1 VRGVFMK
8 WYILQS
14 LSGQEKRIAAAI
26 QEKAQKENLQH
37 LIGEVVVPVEKVVE
51 IKKGKKVDVEKKF
64 LPGYILVKMEMNDN
78 LWHVIKK
85 IPKVGGFLG
94 AHGKPQ
100 EISEKEV
107 QLIMEQIQSNV
118 IARKQASVFRIGD
131 SVKIKDGPFESF
143 LGTVEDV
150 EESKK
155 RLKVSV
161 TIFGRQTPLDLEFE
175 QVTKV

>member
-1 VRGVFMK
+1 MK

-14 LSGQEKRIAAAI
+14 LSGQEKRIAASIA
-26 QEKAQKENLQH
+26 EKAEKENLKEY
-37 LIGEVVVPVEKVVE
+37 IGEIIIPIEKVIE
-51 IKKGKKVDVEKKF
+51 IKKGKKVSVDKKV
-64 LPGYILVKMEMNDN
+64 LPGYILIKMDMNDN
-78 LWHVIKK
+78 LWHAIKK

-94 AHGKPQ
+94 ANGKPQ

-107 QLIMEQIQSNV
+107 QVIMEQIQNSA
-118 IARKQASVFRIGD
+118 IARKQASVFKIGD

-143 LGTVEDV
+143 LGNVEDV

-161 TIFGRQTPLDLEFE
+161 VIFGRATPLDLEFE

>member
-1 VRGVFMK
+1 MK

-14 LSGQEKRIAAAI
+14 LSGQEKRIATSI
-26 QEKAQKENLQH
+26 QEKAIKENLQEY
-37 LIGEVVVPVEKVVE
+37 IGEIIVPVEKVLE
-51 IKKGKKVDVEKKF
+51 IKKGKKVSVERKF
-64 LPGYILVKMEMNDN
+64 LPGYILIKMDMNDN
-78 LWHVIKK
+78 LWHAIKN

-94 AHGKPQ
+94 ASGRPQ
-100 EISEKEV
+100 EVSEREV
-107 QLIMEQIQSNV
+107 QVIMEQIQNSA
-118 IARKQASVFRIGD
+118 IARTQASVFKIGD

-161 TIFGRQTPLDLEFE
+161 VIFGRATPLDLEFE

>member
-1 VRGVFMK
+1 
-8 WYILQS
+8 
-14 LSGQEKRIAAAI
+14 
-26 QEKAQKENLQH
+26 
-37 LIGEVVVPVEKVVE
+37 
-51 IKKGKKVDVEKKF
+51 
-64 LPGYILVKMEMNDN
+64 MEMNDN

>member
-1 VRGVFMK
+1 MK

-14 LSGQEKRIAAAI
+14 LSGQEKKVAASI
-26 QEKAQKENLQH
+26 KEKAEQENLQNS
-37 LIGEVVVPVEKVVE
+37 IGDIIVPVEKVTE
-51 IKKGKKVDVEKKF
+51 LKKGKKVIVEKKF
-64 LPGYILVKMEMNDN
+64 LPGYILVKMDMNDN
-78 LWHVIKK
+78 LWHAIKK

-94 AHGKPQ
+94 SSDRPQ

-107 QLIMEQIQSNV
+107 QNIMDQIQNSA
-118 IARKQASVFRIGD
+118 IARTQASVFKVGD

-143 LGTVEDV
+143 VGTVEDV

-161 TIFGRQTPLDLEFE
+161 VIFGRATPMDLQFE
-175 QVTKV
+175 QVTKE

>member
-1 VRGVFMK
+1 MK

-14 LSGQEKRIAAAI
+14 LSGQEKRIAASIA
-26 QEKAQKENLQH
+26 EKAEKENLKDY
-37 LIGEVVVPVEKVVE
+37 IGEIVIPIEKVIE
-51 IKKGKKVDVEKKF
+51 IKKGKKVSVDKKV
-64 LPGYILVKMEMNDN
+64 LPGYILIKMDMNDN
-78 LWHVIKK
+78 LWHAIKQ

-94 AHGKPQ
+94 ANGKPQ
-100 EISEKEV
+100 QISEREV
-107 QLIMEQIQSNV
+107 QVIMEQIQNSA
-118 IARKQASVFRIGD
+118 IARKQASVFKIGD

-143 LGTVEDV
+143 LGNVEDV

-161 TIFGRQTPLDLEFE
+161 VIFGRATPLDLDFE

>member
-1 VRGVFMK
+1 MK

-14 LSGQEKRIAAAI
+14 LAGQEKKVVLAI
-26 QEKAQKENLQH
+26 EEKAEKENLKDS
-37 LIGEVVVPVEKVVE
+37 IGEVIIPVEKVVE
-51 IKKGKKVDVEKKF
+51 IKRGKKVDVEKKF
-64 LPGYILVKMEMNDN
+64 LPGYILIKMDMNDN
-78 LWHVIKK
+78 LWHAIKG
-85 IPKVGGFLG
+85 ISKVGGFLG
-94 AHGKPQ
+94 ANGKPQ

-107 QLIMEQIQSNV
+107 QTIMEQIQTSA
-118 IARKQASVFRIGD
+118 IARTQAAAFKVGD

-155 RLKVSV
+155 RVKVSV
-161 TIFGRQTPLDLEFE
+161 IIFGRSTPLDLEFE

>member
-1 VRGVFMK
+1 MK

-14 LSGQEKRIAAAI
+14 LSGQEKRIAASIA
-26 QEKAQKENLQH
+26 EKAEKENLREY
-37 LIGEVVVPVEKVVE
+37 IGEIIVPIEKVME
-51 IKKGKKVDVEKKF
+51 IKKGKKVSVDKKV
-64 LPGYILVKMEMNDN
+64 LPGYILIKMDMNDN
-78 LWHVIKK
+78 LWHAIKQ

-94 AHGKPQ
+94 ANGKPQ
-100 EISEKEV
+100 QISEKEV
-107 QLIMEQIQSNV
+107 QTIMDQIQSSA
-118 IARKQASVFRIGD
+118 IARKQASVFKIGD

-143 LGTVEDV
+143 LGSVEDV

-161 TIFGRQTPLDLEFE
+161 VIFGRATPLDLEFE